1 MLGIR
6 MRHHLPII
14 LWLLTCVCGLAQQQE
29 KKLMDRLM
37 GAPDMSQHNPMDG
50 KAFNGG
56 GTMDFSKKTAAQTT
70 FVYNEKMKPQSY
82 TTRSFFGLKNPWFG
96 KKIES
101 ADASLW
107 SKTIVEN
114 ADRKYALDDKV
125 KTTQFAKTDRTA
137 YLGNS
142 VVAQPQFVP
151 KSGTQGAMDQI
162 NSQLQ
167 KKNMTIDQVRDLLN
181 KN

>member
-1 MLGIR
+1 MLGAR
-6 MRHHLPII
+6 MRHRLPII
-14 LWLLTCVCGLAQQQE
+14 IWLFTCACGLAQQQE
-29 KKLMDRLM
+29 KKLMDRLT
-37 GAPDMSQHNPMDG
+37 GTPDMSLRNTMDG
-50 KAFNGG
+50 KPFNGG

-70 FVYNEKMKPQSY
+70 FVYDQKLKPQGY

-101 ADASLW
+101 ADASVW

-114 ADRKYALDDKV
+114 ADRKVAVDNV
-125 KTTQFAKTDRTA
+125 KMTEFATGEKKA
-137 YLGNS
+137 SIGNG
-142 VVAQPQFVP
+142 VVLQPQFVP
-151 KSGTQGAMDQI
+151 KSGTPGAMDQI